1 MLSLSVARRRRAWL
15 VRARLRRAPQRGIS
29 LLPLVP
35 LAALFLLF
43 LFQLGARDL
52 VSSHEA
58 RAAQNAQRMLDT
70 GEWGLPTLFDGQ
82 RDLQKPPGF
91 YWLVAAAGALNGGHV
106 SPWVARLPA
115 ALAALFTVLLVY
127 AFLRREGHRT

>member
-1 MLSLSVARRRRAWL
+1 MIRTL
-15 VRARLRRAPQRGIS
+15 VRLRRARLRLAANGAVSPFAF
-29 LLPLVP
+29 LLPL
-35 LAALFLLF
+35 LGLLF
-43 LFQLGARDL
+43 FFQLGARDL

-91 YWLVAAAGALNGGHV
+91 YWLVAAVGRLNGGHV
-106 SPWVARLPA
+106 SPWAARLPA
-115 ALAALFTVLLVY
+115 ALSAVFAV
-127 AFLRREGHRT
+127 

>member
-1 MLSLSVARRRRAWL
+1 MNTALAPLRVAATRRTP
-15 VRARLRRAPQRGIS
+15 RL
-29 LLPLVP
+29 LVP
-35 LAALFLLF
+35 FCLLVSLGTLFF
-43 LFQLGARDL
+43 SQLGARDL

-91 YWLVAAAGALNGGHV
+91 YWLVAAVGWLNGGQV
-106 SPWVARLPA
+106 SPWVARLP
-115 ALAALFTVLLVY
+115 
-127 AFLRREGHRT
+127 RGR